1 LIACLGRCSNS
12 RGITMKLP
20 RCKFLNLATVVLVA
34 AALVALPAIDAWSQS
49 ARSIRV
55 VLPFA
60 PGGPADAMARLLAEQ
75 IGSAGGPT
83 MVVESRPGAGTEI
96 ATEYVSRADPDGNT
110 LLIISPSFVVLPHL
124 RKLKYDPLTD
134 FAPICE
140 LAEFPPLIVVNSQSP
155 YRTLADLIDAA
166 HAQPGVLTLGTLG
179 PATSSQMGF
188 EMLKR
193 AANVDITF
201 VPFTG
206 YTPAI
211 QALLSNLI
219 TSALADLTTLQG
231 QLQTGKLRA
240 LATTARRRAAPLPDV
255 PTVAEFGYK
264 DFAVE
269 FFGGV
274 VAPAGTPGKVL
285 SQLIGWFTAAMQ
297 SSQIEK
303 KFAALGFFA
312 GGECGANF
320 GAILRSQ
327 YEDYG
332 RIIREISFKR
342 E

>member
-1 LIACLGRCSNS
+1 
-12 RGITMKLP
+12 MKLP
-20 RCKFLNLATVVLVA
+20 RRKFLNLATVVLVA
-34 AALVALPAIDAWSQS
+34 AALVAVPAIDAWSQS
-49 ARSIRV
+49 ARPIRV

-124 RKLKYDPLTD
+124 RKLNYDPLMD

-155 YRTLADLIDAA
+155 YHTLSDLIDAA
-166 HAQPGVLTLGTLG
+166 HERPGVLTLGTLG

-193 AANVDITF
+193 VANVDITF

-211 QALLSNLI
+211 QALLSNQI

-240 LATTARRRAAPLPDV
+240 LATTARRRAR
-255 PTVAEFGYK
+255 
-264 DFAVE
+264 
-269 FFGGV
+269 
-274 VAPAGTPGKVL
+274 
-285 SQLIGWFTAAMQ
+285 TAARCADRRRVRLQ
-297 SSQIEK
+297 
-303 KFAALGFFA
+303 GFCGRVLWWCCCA
-312 GGECGANF
+312 GQNARKGDIPTDRLVHRRNAVPADREEIRGA
-320 GAILRSQ
+320 GSLCWRGMRGQLRRHSA
-327 YEDYG
+327 
-332 RIIREISFKR
+332 
-342 E
+342 

>member
-1 LIACLGRCSNS
+1 MQRHRTWLTL
-12 RGITMKLP
+12 
-20 RCKFLNLATVVLVA
+20 VLVA
-34 AALVALPAIDAWSQS
+34 AALLAMPGIGAWSQG
-49 ARSIRV
+49 ARTIRAV
-55 VLPFA
+55 VPFP

-83 MVVESRPGAGTEI
+83 MVVESHPGAGTEI
-96 ATEYVSRADPDGNT
+96 GTEYVSRAVPDGYT

-134 FAPICE
+134 FTPICE
-140 LAEFPPLIVVNSQSP
+140 LAEFPPLVVVNSQSP

-166 HAQPGVLTLGTLG
+166 HAQPGVLTLGTIG
-179 PATSSQMGF
+179 PATASQMAF

-211 QALLSNLI
+211 QAVLSNQI

-255 PTVAEFGYK
+255 PSVAEFGYK

-269 FFGGV
+269 FFVGV
-274 VAPAGTPGKVL
+274 VAPAGTPGKMI
-285 SQLIGWFTAAMQ
+285 SQLIAWFTAAMR

-312 GGECGANF
+312 GGECGFNF
-320 GAILRSQ
+320 GAILRKQ
-327 YEDYG
+327 YDDYG
-332 RIIREISFKR
+332 RIIRDVSLKR

>member
-1 LIACLGRCSNS
+1 MQRHRSWLTL
-12 RGITMKLP
+12 
-20 RCKFLNLATVVLVA
+20 VLVA
-34 AALVALPAIDAWSQS
+34 AALVAVPGIDAWSQS
-49 ARSIRV
+49 ARPIRV

-75 IGSAGGPT
+75 IGSLGGPT

-124 RKLKYDPLTD
+124 RKLNYDPLTD

-155 YRTLADLIDAA
+155 YHTLADLIDAA

-179 PATSSQMGF
+179 PATSSQMAF

-211 QALLSNLI
+211 QALLSNQI
-219 TSALADLTTLQG
+219 TISGSGA
-231 QLQTGKLRA
+231 
-240 LATTARRRAAPLPDV
+240 ARRRA
-255 PTVAEFGYK
+255 
-264 DFAVE
+264 
-269 FFGGV
+269 V
-274 VAPAGTPGKVL
+274 VARARNLPVCSWPCSVVRSASADVIWLLSKAWIAGV
-285 SQLIGWFTAAMQ
+285 
-297 SSQIEK
+297 
-303 KFAALGFFA
+303 
-312 GGECGANF
+312 
-320 GAILRSQ
+320 
-327 YEDYG
+327 
-332 RIIREISFKR
+332 
-342 E
+342 

>member
-1 LIACLGRCSNS
+1 MQRHRSWLTL
-12 RGITMKLP
+12 
-20 RCKFLNLATVVLVA
+20 VLVA
-34 AALVALPAIDAWSQS
+34 AALVAVPAIDAWSQS
-49 ARSIRV
+49 ARPIRV

-83 MVVESRPGAGTEI
+83 MVIESRPGAGTEI
-96 ATEYVSRADPDGNT
+96 ATEYVSRAAPDGNT

-124 RKLKYDPLTD
+124 RKLNYDPLTD

-155 YRTLADLIDAA
+155 YHTLADLIDAA

-179 PATSSQMGF
+179 PATSSQMAF

-211 QALLSNLI
+211 QALLSNQI

-231 QLQTGKLRA
+231 QLQTGKLACPSRQPRVDA
-240 LATTARRRAAPLPDV
+240 PHRCPMYRPLP
-255 PTVAEFGYK
+255 
-264 DFAVE
+264 
-269 FFGGV
+269 
-274 VAPAGTPGKVL
+274 
-285 SQLIGWFTAAMQ
+285 
-297 SSQIEK
+297 SSVIR
-303 KFAALGFFA
+303 
-312 GGECGANF
+312 
-320 GAILRSQ
+320 ILRSSSSVAWSRRP
-327 YEDYG
+327 G
-332 RIIREISFKR
+332 RQER
-342 E
+342 

>member
-1 LIACLGRCSNS
+1 MRKWSN
-12 RGITMKLP
+12 
-20 RCKFLNLATVVLVA
+20 
-34 AALVALPAIDAWSQS
+34 Q
-49 ARSIRV
+49 
-55 VLPFA
+55 
-60 PGGPADAMARLLAEQ
+60 
-75 IGSAGGPT
+75 
-83 MVVESRPGAGTEI
+83 
-96 ATEYVSRADPDGNT
+96 
-110 LLIISPSFVVLPHL
+110 
-124 RKLKYDPLTD
+124 
-134 FAPICE
+134 
-140 LAEFPPLIVVNSQSP
+140 
-155 YRTLADLIDAA
+155 
-166 HAQPGVLTLGTLG
+166 
-179 PATSSQMGF
+179 
-188 EMLKR
+188 
-193 AANVDITF
+193 
-201 VPFTG
+201 
-206 YTPAI
+206 
-211 QALLSNLI
+211 I

-320 GAILRSQ
+320 GSVLRSQ

-332 RIIREISFKR
+332 RIVREISFQR

>member
-1 LIACLGRCSNS
+1 
-12 RGITMKLP
+12 MKLP
-20 RCKFLNLATVVLVA
+20 RRKFLNLATVVLVA
-34 AALVALPAIDAWSQS
+34 AALVAVPAIDAWSQS
-49 ARSIRV
+49 ARPIRV

-124 RKLKYDPLTD
+124 RKLNYDPLMD

-155 YRTLADLIDAA
+155 YHTLSDLIDAA
-166 HAQPGVLTLGTLG
+166 HERPGVLTLGTLG

-193 AANVDITF
+193 VANVDITF

-211 QALLSNLI
+211 QALLSNQI

-240 LATTARRRAAPLPDV
+240 LATT
-255 PTVAEFGYK
+255 
-264 DFAVE
+264 
-269 FFGGV
+269 GV
-274 VAPAGTPGKVL
+274 GALHRCPMCRP
-285 SQLIGWFTAAMQ
+285 SP
-297 SSQIEK
+297 SSVTRT
-303 KFAALGFFA
+303 
-312 GGECGANF
+312 
-320 GAILRSQ
+320 LRSSSLVVLLRRPERQ
-327 YEDYG
+327 E
-332 RIIREISFKR
+332 R
-342 E
+342 

>member
-1 LIACLGRCSNS
+1 
-12 RGITMKLP
+12 
-20 RCKFLNLATVVLVA
+20 
-34 AALVALPAIDAWSQS
+34 
-49 ARSIRV
+49 
-55 VLPFA
+55 
-60 PGGPADAMARLLAEQ
+60 
-75 IGSAGGPT
+75 
-83 MVVESRPGAGTEI
+83 
-96 ATEYVSRADPDGNT
+96 
-110 LLIISPSFVVLPHL
+110 
-124 RKLKYDPLTD
+124 
-134 FAPICE
+134 
-140 LAEFPPLIVVNSQSP
+140 
-155 YRTLADLIDAA
+155 
-166 HAQPGVLTLGTLG
+166 
-179 PATSSQMGF
+179 MGF

-211 QALLSNLI
+211 QALLSNQI

-240 LATTARRRAAPLPDV
+240 LATTASRRAAPLPDV

-342 E
+342 G